1 MKDKKSIHYRNTKVV
16 GQDHRSSFLL
26 RMTMCMEKRY
36 LPEILKIYWM
46 FNKKDVIDKL

>member
-16 GQDHRSSFLL
+16 GQDHRS
-26 RMTMCMEKRY
+26 CMEKLY